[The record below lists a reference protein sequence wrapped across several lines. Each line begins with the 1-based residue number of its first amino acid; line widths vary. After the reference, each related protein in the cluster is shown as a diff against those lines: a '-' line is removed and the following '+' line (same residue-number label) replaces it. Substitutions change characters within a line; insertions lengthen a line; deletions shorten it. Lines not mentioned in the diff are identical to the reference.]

1 MSRQSF
7 GPNVGDRNEEVA
19 MTRRWRI
26 GLVTVVAA
34 LGGATAIAVAAV
46 PDGNGEIHACLDV
59 TTTTGGVIVPKQNG
73 SNLTVID
80 PAAGQ
85 KCIPPD
91 GPAVPNQTEISWSV
105 TDPQGPPDTA
115 GAPGAA
121 GASGPAGPAGATG
134 SAGAASSGVTN
145 SVTIAPPLLNANA
158 KSVGDV
164 TIGSGSAALT
174 FSILAAEQAGAAAR
188 QPAAG
193 KTTFHDFSFTKKLD
207 KASPSLS
214 GLAASGKHL
223 PKVTIEYA
231 KPSAAGKYLEII
243 LSDVLISSDQ
253 TQASAGDKPSPR
265 ETINLNFGKIKW
277 TYTQQKPTG
286 PAE

>member
-1 MSRQSF
+1 
-7 GPNVGDRNEEVA
+7 

-26 GLVTVVAA
+26 GVVTVVAA

-46 PDGNGEIHACLDV
+46 PDGNGDIHACLDV

-73 SNLTVID
+73 PNLTVID

-91 GPAVPNQTEISWSV
+91 GPTVPNQTEISWGV
-105 TDPQGPPDTA
+105 TGPQGPPGIP

-134 SAGAASSGVTN
+134 SAGAAGSGVTD

-158 KSVGDV
+158 KPVGDV

-174 FSILAAEQAGAAAR
+174 FSILAAEQAGVAAR
-188 QPAAG
+188 QPGAG
-193 KTTFHDFSFTKKLD
+193 KTTFHDFSFTKTLD
-207 KASPSLS
+207 NASPRLLR
-214 GLAASGKHL
+214 LAASGKHI
-223 PKVTIEYA
+223 PKVTVEYA
-231 KPSAAGKYLEII
+231 KPSAAGKYLQVT

-253 TQASAGDKPSPR
+253 SQASAGDKPTPQ
-265 ETINLNFGKIKW
+265 ETISLNYGAIEW
-277 TYTQQKPTG
+277 TYTQQKRT
-286 PAE
+286 E